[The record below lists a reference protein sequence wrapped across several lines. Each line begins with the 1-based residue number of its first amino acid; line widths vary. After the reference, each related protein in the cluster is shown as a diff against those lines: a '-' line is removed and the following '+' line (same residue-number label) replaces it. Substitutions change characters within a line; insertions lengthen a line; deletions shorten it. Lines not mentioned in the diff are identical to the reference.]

1 MMKAILHTC
10 LLLLLLSSSN
20 MTLAKSIR
28 VEVYPISQQYVDIN
42 SGDTLIG
49 ITTKLLPN
57 NPDMRRR
64 LMIDIVRLNPKAFIE
79 NDANKMAANIRL
91 WLPGKMTKADT
102 VVDKSKHDV
111 KTFSWGN
118 IKTPKQ

>member
-1 MMKAILHTC
+1 MKPTLHTC

-20 MTLAKSIR
+20 MAWAKSIR
-28 VEVYPISQQYVDIN
+28 VEVYPISQQYVDVN

-49 ITTKLLPN
+49 ITTELLPN
-57 NPDMRRR
+57 NPDMQRR
-64 LMIDIVRLNPKAFIE
+64 LIADIVRLNPKAFVE
-79 NDANKMAANIRL
+79 NNPNRMAANIRL

-118 IKTPKQ
+118 IKTTKQ